1 MQAELQPRARASA
14 APSASARRVPLNIV
28 LFGPPGA
35 GKGTQADRFAA
46 RHHVPKISTGDI
58 LRKAV
63 QDGSEIGTLVKDTLQ
78 GGALVR
84 DELMIEVVRRR
95 LEEPDTANGFV
106 LDGFP
111 RTIPQAVELD
121 SLVAGRG
128 RLVVVALVVHAD
140 EVVSRLSKR
149 GRDDDEAWVIRE
161 RLRVYSH
168 ETEPVLE
175 YFRRRKMITVL
186 DGNRPLDEVT
196 TALEVAVAQIVDTG
210 V

>member
-1 MQAELQPRARASA
+1 MQAEPQPYPRASTASSPA
-14 APSASARRVPLNIV
+14 AEPVPLNVV

-35 GKGTQADRFAA
+35 GKGTQAARFAA
-46 RHHVPKISTGDI
+46 RHHIPKISTGDI
-58 LRKAV
+58 LRQAV
-63 QDGSEIGTLVKDTLQ
+63 QDGSELGALVKDTLQ
-78 GGALVR
+78 SGALVG
-84 DELMIEVVRRR
+84 DELMIQVVRRR
-95 LEEPDTANGFV
+95 LEEPDTAKGFV

-111 RTIPQAVELD
+111 RTIAQAVELD
-121 SLVAGRG
+121 SVVEGRG

-140 EVVSRLSKR
+140 EVISRLSKR

-196 TALEVAVAQIVDTG
+196 AALEAALARAPDARV
-210 V
+210 